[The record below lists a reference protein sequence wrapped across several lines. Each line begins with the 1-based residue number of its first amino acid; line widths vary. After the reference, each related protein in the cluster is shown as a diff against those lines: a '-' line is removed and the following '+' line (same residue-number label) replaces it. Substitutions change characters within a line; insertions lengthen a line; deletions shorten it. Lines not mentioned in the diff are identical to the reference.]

1 MDNQT
6 LLGLFLLK
14 NNLKEMDI
22 KKIEDFNLKDC
33 VENAFLEILDEY
45 DYSYNIYNDVLEIY
59 LEDKIQKMIPNYY
72 KYFEFKSVKSR
83 INNLNRVV
91 DIIERCIDRVLVDFP
106 DLQPIINIE
115 EDRDRNNVISIT
127 FQNVDKLKFV

>member
-1 MDNQT
+1 
-6 LLGLFLLK
+6 LLK